1 MCGFAKSACWL
12 GFHLDGISN
21 LECKFDLK
29 RKHFYRYN
37 IWNMSSWANIVTKCL
52 CLVFRSIFI
61 PSGWL
66 WGNWYFHSFF
76 CGSAEGWGGN
86 MNLKGVDEK
95 AKIPPIKQRPTLR
108 LWMNGK
114 LIPKPVGYSPI
125 WPEGSR
131 IKEYGRNTKVLNK
144 QMKCRLAGKIAG
156 SKKVIGFPKTTIWRG
171 QRLRWWWCILVPGV
185 WWP

>member
-95 AKIPPIKQRPTLR
+95 AKIPPIKQRPTPR

-114 LIPKPVGYSPI
+114 LMPKPVYRVRTRATHRYGQR
-125 WPEGSR
+125 GR
-131 IKEYGRNTKVLNK
+131 GIKKYGGNTKCLIK
-144 QMKCRLAGKIAG
+144 QMLRFERT
-156 SKKVIGFPKTTIWRG
+156 IGN
-171 QRLRWWWCILVPGV
+171 
-185 WWP
+185 